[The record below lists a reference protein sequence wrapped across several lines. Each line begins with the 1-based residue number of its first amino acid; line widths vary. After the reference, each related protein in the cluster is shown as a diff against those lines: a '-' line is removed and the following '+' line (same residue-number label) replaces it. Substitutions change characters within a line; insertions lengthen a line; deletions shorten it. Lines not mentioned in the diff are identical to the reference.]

1 MLILFFILFFLIL
14 FIYLFIYLS
23 IYFIF
28 LYLPKEIR
36 DIASPDI
43 PGCVSFVLSVFT
55 IFEGMYVILRGNDKV
70 FKGDNSIKIVCV
82 PF

>member
-1 MLILFFILFFLIL
+1 MLILFFILFFLNL
-14 FIYLFIYLS
+14 FIYLFIY
-23 IYFIF
+23 FILFF
-28 LYLPKEIR
+28 LYLSKEIR

-43 PGCVSFVLSVFT
+43 PGCVTFVLSVFT

-70 FKGDNSIKIVCV
+70 FKRDNSIKIVCV